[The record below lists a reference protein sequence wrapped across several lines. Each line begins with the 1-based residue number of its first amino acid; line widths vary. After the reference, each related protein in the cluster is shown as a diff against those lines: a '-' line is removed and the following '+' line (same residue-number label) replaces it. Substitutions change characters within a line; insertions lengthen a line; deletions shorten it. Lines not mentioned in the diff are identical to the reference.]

1 VRRVSDRWIRRR
13 KAPPSNARQRILY
26 SISSNTG
33 AARDQPSLLMILGM
47 LQRPPVYREP
57 YIASS
62 LRAAA
67 FIGSRG
73 FPRDHAALRE
83 LAGAA
88 FDRGVHPEGAWRQ
101 LAAIFA
107 AGDRTPRLRR
117 IGAPAVVVHGD
128 ADRVLPLSGG
138 EATAAA
144 IPGARLHV
152 IPGMGHDLPRGAWGR
167 IVDAIADNAAVRV
180 S

>member
-1 VRRVSDRWIRRR
+1 MIERFCKVGEIELCFETFGSATDPTVLLITALGGQLVHWP
-13 KAPPSNARQRILY
+13 AGFCGAL
-26 SISSNTG
+26 
-33 AARDQPSLLMILGM
+33 AARGFHVVRYDNRDAGRSTWLDHLG
-47 LQRPPVYREP
+47 RH
-57 YIASS
+57 
-62 LRAAA
+62 
-67 FIGSRG
+67 
-73 FPRDHAALRE
+73 HAALRE

-117 IGAPAVVVHGD
+117 IEAPAVVVHGD